1 LSATSSKSQSGKWMS
16 DAFIHRQALCESDDI
31 GENTRILAF
40 AHVLAGARIGAG
52 CEVGDGAFV
61 DRDNSIGDRVKIGSG
76 ARLSSGVKLCDDVIV
91 GTNAT
96 FSSEPNQCGAYLDDG
111 QRTVVN
117 AGASIGANATILT
130 GVEIGR
136 GANVSAGAVVTR
148 SVPPN
153 AIVVGNPAYIVGY
166 SETRAAD
173 TSDQRILPSSP
184 AAVDLGVRGVRLE
197 RFAEYS
203 DLRGSLT
210 AGDLPDDAVPFAPRR
225 WFLVYDVP
233 NQEVRGEHAH
243 RVCHQFLV
251 CVSGSMTVAVD
262 DGTRRTEVTL
272 DSPTLGLYVPPLV
285 WASQFHYGP
294 DSVLLVLASH
304 PYDAGDYIRD
314 YEIFLAAA
322 TKAESG
328 DVTQKDAPK
337 QASAAPMF
345 EAHRA
350 L

>member
-1 LSATSSKSQSGKWMS
+1 MA
-16 DAFIHRQALCESDDI
+16 DAFIHEQALCESDQI
-31 GENTRILAF
+31 GDNTRILAF

-52 CEVGDGAFV
+52 CEVGDSAFV
-61 DRDNSIGDRVKIGSG
+61 DCDSSIGDRVKIGCG
-76 ARLSSGVKLCDDVIV
+76 VQLSSGVKLCDDVVV
-91 GTNAT
+91 GANAT
-96 FSSEPNQCGAYLDDG
+96 FSSEPHRGADPDG
-111 QRTVVN
+111 EQPRTVVN
-117 AGASIGANATILT
+117 AGASIGANATILP

-136 GANVSAGAVVTR
+136 GASVSAGAVVTR

-153 AIVVGNPAYIVGY
+153 AIIVGNPAYIVGY
-166 SETRAAD
+166 SETRTAD
-173 TSDQRILPSSP
+173 TSEQRIMPRQP
-184 AAVDLGVRGVRLE
+184 ATVELDARGVRLE

-203 DLRGSLT
+203 DLRGSL
-210 AGDLPDDAVPFAPRR
+210 AVGDLPDDAIPFTPRR

-243 RVCHQFLV
+243 RVCHQFLI

-304 PYDAGDYIRD
+304 PYDASDYIRD

-322 TKAESG
+322 TK
-328 DVTQKDAPK
+328 V
-337 QASAAPMF
+337 
-345 EAHRA
+345 
-350 L
+350 

>member
-1 LSATSSKSQSGKWMS
+1 MA
-16 DAFIHRQALCESDDI
+16 DAFIHTQALCESEQI
-31 GENTRILAF
+31 GENSRVLAF
-40 AHVLAGARIGAG
+40 AHVLAGARIGVS

-61 DRDNSIGDRVKIGSG
+61 DRDSSIGDRVKIGG
-76 ARLSSGVKLCDDVIV
+76 GVRLVSGVTLCDDVVV
-91 GTNAT
+91 GANAT
-96 FSSEPNQCGAYLDDG
+96 FSSEPHRRGAYPDG
-111 QRTVVN
+111 EQPSTVVN
-117 AGASIGANATILT
+117 AGASIGANATILA

-136 GANVSAGAVVTR
+136 GASVSAGAVVTR

-153 AIVVGNPAYIVGY
+153 ALVVGNPAYIVGY
-166 SETRAAD
+166 SETRTVD
-173 TSDQRILPSSP
+173 TSEQRIMPRQP
-184 AAVDLGVRGVRLE
+184 ATVELDVRGVRLE

-210 AGDLPDDAVPFAPRR
+210 VGDLPDDAIPFAPRR

-243 RVCHQFLV
+243 RVCHQFLI

-262 DGTRRTEVTL
+262 DGERRTEVTL

-304 PYDAGDYIRD
+304 PYDASDYIRD
-314 YEIFLAAA
+314 YELFLAAA
-322 TKAESG
+322 T
-328 DVTQKDAPK
+328 
-337 QASAAPMF
+337 AA
-345 EAHRA
+345 
-350 L
+350 